1 MIGKAGP
8 IIPAV
13 AASAERIERVH
24 SDDKCDSHASDR
36 PEFGRIEQRVQPQ
49 FADVRLGVV
58 KSCAA
63 TTHHGANIQTVH
75 VARIYNAK
83 AKAVCEALTCCSK
96 NYRRCTR

>member
-1 MIGKAGP
+1 VIGKAGP

-58 KSCAA
+58 KRRAAMTQWRGCEHANRSCSS
-63 TTHHGANIQTVH
+63 NLQ
-75 VARIYNAK
+75 
-83 AKAVCEALTCCSK
+83 CEGNSGL
-96 NYRRCTR
+96 